1 MFGFLTFGT
10 TLTLLD
16 LALKKQVEAQ
26 EDKNFP
32 RELKG
37 SQGLIWLYKNHNPG
51 FSFGFL
57 KGSRA
62 VELVPLCFAS
72 GIAGAWTY
80 LMGLRGRFMEKLAL
94 TLTLAGGI
102 SNVYDRMT
110 RGYVVDYF
118 SIRWKGLKKVVLNL
132 GDLFIFTG
140 AVLVAALGFL
150 KSVKDWRDSS
160 SEGM

>member
-72 GIAGAWTY
+72 GIAGAWRS
-80 LMGLRGRFMEKLAL
+80 LMG
-94 TLTLAGGI
+94 
-102 SNVYDRMT
+102 V
-110 RGYVVDYF
+110 
-118 SIRWKGLKKVVLNL
+118 
-132 GDLFIFTG
+132 
-140 AVLVAALGFL
+140 
-150 KSVKDWRDSS
+150 
-160 SEGM
+160 